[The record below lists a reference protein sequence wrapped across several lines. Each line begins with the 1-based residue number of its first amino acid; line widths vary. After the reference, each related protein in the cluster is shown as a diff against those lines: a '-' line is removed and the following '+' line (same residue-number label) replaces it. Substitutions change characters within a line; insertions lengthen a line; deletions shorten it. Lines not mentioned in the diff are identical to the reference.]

1 MLHSTPDYGTVR
13 LFERQNQAGV
23 YTFVCALGVNDVDSL
38 LELRRELIRR
48 KKLDGGSLVGLFNSR
63 DDRAPR
69 SVEFA
74 RAMSRELKFRSVIV
88 TGRHTKAFVREAVRC
103 GYPREQLSE
112 MENATAHEILEAV
125 EPPAPARRAGFACGS
140 I

>member
-1 MLHSTPDYGTVR
+1 MLHSTPDYGTVQ
-13 LFERQNQAGV
+13 LFERRNHAGV

-48 KKLDGGSLVGLFNSR
+48 KKLDGGLLVGLFNSR

-74 RAMSRELKFRSVIV
+74 RALTREIEFRSVVV
-88 TGRHTKAFVREAVRC
+88 TGRHTKASVRAAVRC
-103 GYPREQLSE
+103 GYPRKQVSA
-112 MENATAHEILEAV
+112 MEAATAHEILA
-125 EPPAPARRAGFACGS
+125 AG
-140 I
+140 